1 MASDLSFV
9 TYVVD
14 QIKAAGNIRFKKMF
28 GEYLVYLN
36 DKPVVLVC
44 DNTAF
49 IKPLDCVKPFLEN
62 TEKGCPYQGAKEHY
76 IVDVDDSELL
86 TTVVKEL
93 EKNVPIP
100 KRRKKK

>member
-9 TYVVD
+9 EFIVD
-14 QIKAAGNIRFKKMF
+14 QIKTTGNIRFKKMF

-36 DKPVVLVC
+36 DKPVVLIC

-62 TEKGCPYQGAKEHY
+62 AEKGRPYEGAKEHY
-76 IVDVDDSELL
+76 IIDVDDGELL

-93 EKNVPIP
+93 EQNVPIP
-100 KRRKKK
+100 KSKKKK